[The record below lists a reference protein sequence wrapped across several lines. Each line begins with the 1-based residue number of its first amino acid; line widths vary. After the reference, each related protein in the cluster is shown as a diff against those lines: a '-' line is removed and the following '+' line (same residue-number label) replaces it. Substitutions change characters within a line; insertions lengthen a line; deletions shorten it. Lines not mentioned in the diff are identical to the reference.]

1 MNIENLSGEMKK
13 HLLETIIPFWKGLR
27 DDDYGGYYGLLSYD
41 LELNKRAEKGCIL
54 NSRITW
60 FFSNVYLLYKK
71 GILTDGDFIK
81 YGYTALDIKDEA
93 KHAFNF
99 LYGKC
104 IDKKYGGV
112 YWSLNYDGTPADTTK
127 HTYNQAFCIYALA
140 SYYDALG
147 DRQALQLAKRLVGII
162 EDNCADEKGYL
173 EAQTVDFK
181 PESNEKLSEN
191 GVMAD
196 RTMNTLLH
204 VFEAYSE
211 LYRVTGEPYVGERL
225 EWILN
230 TFADKIYNPE
240 LKRLEVF
247 FDNDYKTLIDLDSY
261 GHDIETAWLI
271 DRGIQILGKKE
282 YKDKFDPIT
291 SAISDHILKD
301 AFDGNSLPN
310 ECEKGVVDES
320 RVWWVQAEAV
330 LGFLNAARKDPSR
343 TDFVDAANKQWN
355 FIKEYVWDKRGG
367 SEWYGIVDKNG
378 VPNTKVP
385 IVEPWKCPYHNG
397 RMCLEVMRLAAGE

>member
-27 DDDYGGYYGLLSYD
+27 DDDYGGYYGWLSYD

-147 DRQALQLAKRLVGII
+147 DRQALELAKRLVGIV

-225 EWILN
+225 EWILD

-240 LKRLEVF
+240 LKRLDVF

-271 DRGIQILGKKE
+271 DRGVQILGKKE

-397 RMCLEVMRLAAGE
+397 RMCLEVMSLAAGE